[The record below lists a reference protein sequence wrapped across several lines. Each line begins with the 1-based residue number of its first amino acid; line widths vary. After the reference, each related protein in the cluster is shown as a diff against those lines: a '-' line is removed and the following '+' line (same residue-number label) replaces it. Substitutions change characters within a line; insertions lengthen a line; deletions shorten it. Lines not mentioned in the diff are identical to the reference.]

1 MNDKSYQVSKIE
13 RNLQKLLGITDLS
26 GHELIRLNTL
36 SEMVSSILGTGR
48 SELVQIARGQ
58 SPKTKL
64 SSRIKKI
71 KRWILNEKTSYEN
84 HYKPY
89 ALELLNR
96 LSKQGELVFSID
108 GSVMGRGCMCLM
120 FSVIYQGK
128 ALPIIWEV
136 HKAKKGHLKE
146 MCHQSLLKELSLI
159 VPKNCRVIIVGDG
172 EFDGCN
178 FQEDIKKLDW
188 FYVLRTGKNIEIEEE
203 QDELFKLKTIE
214 VDQFGTLFLEEVRFT
229 KKQYGPVNILIWHDK
244 EHENPLYLV
253 TNLDS
258 GMEIKSFYKKRFKI
272 EPFFRDQKSKG
283 FHIHRSGLGCPQRL
297 SKLLIATCLAYVIC
311 IMSGVKAMKSKLYG
325 LAAREDGNFLSL
337 FQLGLRFIEVL
348 VDLRQWRAFSWTRDL
363 PLVKEDL
370 YYEQNLVPF

>member
-13 RNLQKLLGITDLS
+13 RNLEKLLGIRDLS
-26 GHELIRLNTL
+26 GHELIRLKTL

-48 SELVQIARGQ
+48 SELIQIARGQ

-71 KRWILNEKTSYEN
+71 KRWILNKKTSYEK

-96 LSKQGELVFSID
+96 LSEQGELVFSID
-108 GSVMGRGCMCLM
+108 GSTMGRGCMCLM
-120 FSVIYQGK
+120 FSVIYKGK
-128 ALPIIWEV
+128 ALPAIWKV
-136 HKAKKGHLKE
+136 YKSKKGHLKE
-146 MCHQSLLKELSLI
+146 ICHQSLLKELSLI
-159 VPKNCRVIIVGDG
+159 IPKNCRVIIVGDG

-203 QDELFKLKTIE
+203 NGEFFKLKTID
-214 VDQFGTLFLEEVRFT
+214 VDRFGTLFFEEVRFT
-229 KKQYGPVNILIWHDK
+229 KKRYAPVNILIWHDK
-244 EHENPLYLV
+244 KHESPLYLV
-253 TNLDS
+253 TNLDAV
-258 GMEIKSFYKKRFKI
+258 MEIKSFYKKRFKI

-283 FHIHRSGLGCPQRL
+283 FHIHRSGLGCPLRI
-297 SKLLIATCLAYVIC
+297 SKLLIATCLAYIIC
-311 IMSGVKAMKSKLYG
+311 VMAGVKASKSKFYSLV
-325 LAAREDGNFLSL
+325 AREDGDFLSL
-337 FQLGLRFIEVL
+337 FQLGLRFIELL
-348 VDLRQWRAFSWTRDL
+348 VDLRQWRAFSWTRDF

-370 YYEQNLVPF
+370 YYEQKCVPF

>member
-13 RNLQKLLGITDLS
+13 RNLKKLLGITDLS

-128 ALPIIWEV
+128 ALPVIWEV

-146 MCHQSLLKELSLI
+146 ICHQSLLKELSLI

-272 EPFFRDQKSKG
+272 K
-283 FHIHRSGLGCPQRL
+283 H
-297 SKLLIATCLAYVIC
+297 
-311 IMSGVKAMKSKLYG
+311 
-325 LAAREDGNFLSL
+325 
-337 FQLGLRFIEVL
+337 
-348 VDLRQWRAFSWTRDL
+348 FSI
-363 PLVKEDL
+363 V
-370 YYEQNLVPF
+370 N